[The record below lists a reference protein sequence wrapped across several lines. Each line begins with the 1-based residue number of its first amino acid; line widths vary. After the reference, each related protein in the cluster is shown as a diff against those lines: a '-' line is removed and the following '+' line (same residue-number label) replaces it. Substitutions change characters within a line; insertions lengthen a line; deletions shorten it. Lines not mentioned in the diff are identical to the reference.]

1 MTEPKREP
9 FAVGTFGDGFYYDTG
24 KYYEGRNILLGGSY
38 YLAYGIP
45 HDVAEEKIRGINL
58 AFNARVDE
66 EIKKAVEKFRERAAK
81 LMEDPDACPED
92 IRRLPTEPE
101 RGKE

>member
-9 FAVGTFGDGFYYDTG
+9 FAMLAFEPIPGKDVGENYSVV
-24 KYYEGRNILLGGSY
+24 GGCA
-38 YLAYGIP
+38 AYSR
-45 HDVAEEKIRGINL
+45 DLSDEDFCRFVNA

-66 EIKKAVEKFRERAAK
+66 EVRKAVEDFRERAAK

>member
-9 FAVGTFGDGFYYDTG
+9 FAYVEKFKDTENYFVVAG
-24 KYYEGRNILLGGSY
+24 GHTILPTQRKNDADYRAFMLN
-38 YLAYGIP
+38 A
-45 HDVAEEKIRGINL
+45 

-66 EIKKAVEKFRERAAK
+66 EVRKAVEDFRERAAK

-101 RGKE
+101 GK